1 LTNRKTIDQKQNTMK
16 QLLIIMGLLCSATG
30 LAQPLKQQ
38 YINKI
43 NQICSNADI
52 IEFEQKD
59 DYAEIEYRCNGKL
72 YEVGISPTLEVL
84 FIESETEIEPHTRSI
99 IDKKISKKYE
109 GWKLD
114 EFTRVSMGDTS
125 FYKAELWKDGI
136 EENVYFT
143 LDGKYFKPKNLVVN
157 EPWTQQY
164 LSGSVAYRKAPYN
177 FLTPTSSYEMPEV
190 LKEISGIAP
199 MNTTT
204 LYAVQDESGAV
215 FKYDLKKES
224 ISGLHRFTDVGD
236 FEDVTTDGATLYALR
251 SDGTIFSFNVAN
263 FDGKITQTVLQLN
276 SLNAEGI
283 FYNQHDRMLYIV
295 CKDQPIDGESWQRN
309 IYKIDPKGTG
319 MAKLALTIDIKE
331 IVRKIKVDYP
341 LATSSNLQF
350 NPSAIAIHPLTN
362 EMYILSASNKLLAIY
377 KNSKLSAVYP
387 LPAETFYKPEGLAFM
402 PDGSLYI
409 SSEGIKKGYLNGQ
422 VFFFK
427 PKPGSINKN

>member
-1 LTNRKTIDQKQNTMK
+1 MK

-72 YEVGISPTLEVL
+72 FEVGISPTLEVL

>member
-1 LTNRKTIDQKQNTMK
+1 MK
-16 QLLIIMGLLCSATG
+16 QLLIIMGLLCATAG

-52 IEFEQKD
+52 IEFEMKD

-72 YEVGISPTLEVL
+72 FEVGISPTLEVL
-84 FIESETEIEPHTRSI
+84 FIESETEIAPHTRSI
-99 IDKKISKKYE
+99 IEKKVSKKYE

-114 EFTRVSMGDTS
+114 EYTRVSMGDTS

-143 LDGKYFKPKNLVVN
+143 LDGKYFRPKNLAVN
-157 EPWTQQY
+157 EPWTQQR
-164 LSGSVAYRKAPYN
+164 LSESGAYRKAPYD
-177 FLTPTSSYEMPEV
+177 FLNPTNTYELPEV

-199 MNTTT
+199 MNATT
-204 LYAVQDESGAV
+204 LYAVQDESGVV

-236 FEDVTTDGATLYALR
+236 FEDVTSDGANLYILR

-263 FDGKITQTVLQLN
+263 FDGKIKQTVLQLN
-276 SLNAEGI
+276 SLNVEGI
-283 FYNQHDRMLYIV
+283 FYNQNDHLLYIV

-309 IYKIDPKGTG
+309 IYKTDTKE
-319 MAKLALTIDIKE
+319 MRSAKLALTIDTKE
-331 IVRKIKVDYP
+331 IVRKVKDDYA
-341 LATSSNLQF
+341 LANSTNLQF

-362 EMYILSASNKLLAIY
+362 EMYILSASNKLLAVY
-377 KNSKLSAVYP
+377 QSNKLSAVYP
-387 LPAETFYKPEGLAFM
+387 LPAEIFYKPEGLAFM

-427 PKPGSINKN
+427 HKPGIINKH

>member
-1 LTNRKTIDQKQNTMK
+1 MK

-72 YEVGISPTLEVL
+72 FEVGISPTLEVL

-177 FLTPTSSYEMPEV
+177 FLTPTNSYEMPEV